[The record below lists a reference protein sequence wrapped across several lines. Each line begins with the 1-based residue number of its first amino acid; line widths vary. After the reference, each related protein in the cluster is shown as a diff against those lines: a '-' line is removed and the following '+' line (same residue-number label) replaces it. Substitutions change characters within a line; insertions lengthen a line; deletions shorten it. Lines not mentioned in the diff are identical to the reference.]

1 MIFILP
7 LWEDNG
13 NSMEAVEEYN
23 LFALDNRFCW
33 NNTIFPLA
41 FQYTVTPSHT
51 PLIP

>member
-1 MIFILP
+1 MGEH
-7 LWEDNG
+7 WNC
-13 NSMEAVEEYN
+13 MEAFEEYN
-23 LFALDNRFCW
+23 LFDLDNSFCR